1 MRAGI
6 RNQEERPQRERRR
19 SAAANKTKR
28 EGVRVRRGVL
38 LFLLLWRNV
47 RRGRSCCGRA
57 CGRTLVQHMYFCQPA
72 VVFCPRV
79 SRGATMG
86 WAVTFALVWR
96 QGGRTEHVTR
106 GKVTCFPKRKVSAGR
121 TFGEE
126 EVRSD
131 AGETEGGVL
140 QKYKR
145 KLR

>member
-1 MRAGI
+1 MA
-6 RNQEERPQRERRR
+6 
-19 SAAANKTKR
+19 
-28 EGVRVRRGVL
+28 VRVG
-38 LFLLLWRNV
+38 
-47 RRGRSCCGRA
+47 
-57 CGRTLVQHMYFCQPA
+57 GRTLVQHMY
-72 VVFCPRV
+72 V
-79 SRGATMG
+79 
-86 WAVTFALVWR
+86 WAVTSALVWR

-106 GKVTCFPKRKVSAGR
+106 GKFTCFPKRKVSAGR

>member
-1 MRAGI
+1 MW
-6 RNQEERPQRERRR
+6 P
-19 SAAANKTKR
+19 
-28 EGVRVRRGVL
+28 
-38 LFLLLWRNV
+38 
-47 RRGRSCCGRA
+47 

-86 WAVTFALVWR
+86 WAVTSALVWR

-106 GKVTCFPKRKVSAGR
+106 GKFTCFPKRKVSAGC

-145 KLR
+145 KLRYVLLIRRRKVFARRSLPDRT